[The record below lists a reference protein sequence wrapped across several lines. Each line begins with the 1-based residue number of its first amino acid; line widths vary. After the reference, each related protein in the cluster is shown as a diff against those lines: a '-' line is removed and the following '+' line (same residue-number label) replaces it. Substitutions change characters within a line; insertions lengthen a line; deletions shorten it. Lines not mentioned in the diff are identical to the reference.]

1 MLFILCNNLTCT
13 LWHITSLL
21 YFTIV
26 TNVNKSESGS
36 LRIFGHWNSRQRS
49 AFSSA
54 EGVKWPTDSSHCSWI
69 PLKAKVARSECE
81 VDGASDL
88 EALFASGEEAKP
100 PNILATVAGFQ
111 QKRKWLAFKPE
122 KEKARFSSKRSHS
135 FLTYAFSFSS

>member
-1 MLFILCNNLTCT
+1 MDIGTPDREAL
-13 LWHITSLL
+13 
-21 YFTIV
+21 
-26 TNVNKSESGS
+26 
-36 LRIFGHWNSRQRS
+36 
-49 AFSSA
+49 FSSA

-111 QKRKWLAFKPE
+111 L
-122 KEKARFSSKRSHS
+122 KAKVARS
-135 FLTYAFSFSS
+135 